1 MKSCT
6 NRGCNCKRKQLNKW
20 NRSWRNKLISDF
32 NPGWEDLFIG
42 LYNYLEQIPGRGR
55 RGCHMFRQQ
64 TSLTEF
70 FAVDLNGTTRLKLE
84 LFERYVFE
92 NRDAV

>member
-1 MKSCT
+1 M
-6 NRGCNCKRKQLNKW
+6 
-20 NRSWRNKLISDF
+20 
-32 NPGWEDLFIG
+32 
-42 LYNYLEQIPGRGR
+42 PGRAR

-84 LFERYVFE
+84 LFERYVLE
-92 NRDAV
+92 NRDAFCTYARVQNSLSSSPR